1 MTEKLIPWA
10 EIKTGSDGRP
20 YMLTYLL
27 NAGEVETLQRVGLI
41 GEVMEV
47 VGLAE
52 VSDGLVDA
60 LRLECETRGAL
71 Q

>member
-1 MTEKLIPWA
+1 MTIKPYA
-10 EIKTGSDGRP
+10 EIKTGSDGKP

-27 NAGEVETLQRVGLI
+27 SAGEVETLQRVGLI

-47 VGLAE
+47 VELQE
-52 VSDGLVDA
+52 VADA
-60 LRLECETRGAL
+60 LVFRLSTEHLEGPI